1 MMMLTKRLGKLRQLL
16 KVSIANKHAFH
27 NNIHKDWRM
36 IMMLEPSIDSLQ
48 KEIKS
53 KYTLVTL
60 SARRARDLREAD
72 NSQIE
77 NSISNTYIGSAL
89 EEIQAGK
96 LPLVED
102 SGIESSQLAGI

>member
-1 MMMLTKRLGKLRQLL
+1 
-16 KVSIANKHAFH
+16 
-27 NNIHKDWRM
+27 M

-60 SARRARDLREAD
+60 SARRARDLRESD
-72 NSQIE
+72 NLQIE
-77 NSISNTYIGSAL
+77 NSISNTYVGLAL

-96 LPLVED
+96 LTLEED
-102 SGIESSQLAGI
+102 